1 MRNGLLYR
9 ATRIGNRLSHEGIPS
24 YVNDMTTVCATR
36 QHPIQ
41 QSGQTVPGMSGN
53 NQKCLVADGEKARA
67 SDPLSVLV
75 MRLIVDADQ
84 SD

>member
-1 MRNGLLYR
+1 
-9 ATRIGNRLSHEGIPS
+9 
-24 YVNDMTTVCATR
+24 
-36 QHPIQ
+36 
-41 QSGQTVPGMSGN
+41 MSGSY
-53 NQKCLVADGEKARA
+53 QKCLVADGEKARA